1 MGRTARAY
9 FVGVTLVGVGVIL
22 YSALQIP
29 GLGYTWLLLALL
41 TWVSSAFP
49 IKIPGVLASFY
60 ISETFV
66 FTQVLLFGF
75 APGVVTLAIDGL
87 LISWRRR
94 YKEARRYCFNLAEP
108 AISVS
113 VAGSLF
119 FWLLPIEPMALAG
132 SSPRLSALLLPTLAM
147 GAGYFLVNSW
157 LATLAVTF
165 DTGAA
170 PYRLWR
176 SHFLWTAL
184 NTVSSASLGL
194 VLAIQLPVG
203 HMKDFGFLKRPEDF
217 AGLAVIGPLLLISYL
232 TFRTSA
238 ARVEDTNQHLR
249 ELNRLYLSTVETLAM
264 AIDAKDQITHG
275 HIRRVQTYAVAL
287 AKGLRVTDEPLM
299 KAIEAAALL
308 HDMGK
313 LSIPEFILNK
323 PGKLTPA
330 EYERMKL
337 HAPIGASILS
347 QIDFPY
353 PVAPI
358 VRHHHE
364 NWDGSGYPDGLAGEA
379 IPIGAR
385 IMSVVD
391 CYDALTADRPYRRA
405 LPEREALEIIVSRR
419 GTMYDPAVVDAFLA
433 VHADIRLPEAGLEA
447 DGHALIHLPR
457 TPLPD
462 PVPELKLPAA
472 EAPSAAHGILL
483 LCEVAEALGGRTTL
497 DDVAEV
503 LGRHLKRMVPAPL
516 VVFYVPDPTTGD
528 LVAAHASGP
537 GEDVL
542 AGLRIAPGSGLSG
555 WVAVNRTT
563 IVNASPA
570 LDFGSR
576 LPAARPQAESA
587 LSAPLVSNGQL
598 VGVLTLYAATKDAFS
613 DDHRGIIELVGRQI
627 AAAIAQAARY
637 EQSRKHAL
645 IDEGT
650 GLPNETCLAHL
661 LASRGFAET
670 SPNLSFGVLCLDVCE
685 GKTDGDGADR
695 AVRELAANVRAV
707 VRVTDLVFRLGPRE
721 LIVLMP
727 DTRPHVT
734 RRVAERIVK
743 AVGKRRAGAP
753 PFTTRIG
760 TAFAP
765 DDGRGVG
772 ELLQK
777 ARQELV
783 PCSETGPICAEV
795 AQTCAGT

>member
-379 IPIGAR
+379 HSDRRPHHERRGLLR
-385 IMSVVD
+385 R
-391 CYDALTADRPYRRA
+391 ADRRPPVPARPPRARGAGDHRQPSRHHVRPGRRGRV
-405 LPEREALEIIVSRR
+405 PRRSRR
-419 GTMYDPAVVDAFLA
+419 HPPPGGRA
-433 VHADIRLPEAGLEA
+433 R
-447 DGHALIHLPR
+447 
-457 TPLPD
+457 
-462 PVPELKLPAA
+462 
-472 EAPSAAHGILL
+472 
-483 LCEVAEALGGRTTL
+483 GGRTRA
-497 DDVAEV
+497 DS
-503 LGRHLKRMVPAPL
+503 PP
-516 VVFYVPDPTTGD
+516 
-528 LVAAHASGP
+528 AHAPPRPCTGAQTARGGGP
-537 GEDVL
+537 ECR
-542 AGLRIAPGSGLSG
+542 AWHP
-555 WVAVNRTT
+555 
-563 IVNASPA
+563 PA
-570 LDFGSR
+570 LRGGR
-576 LPAARPQAESA
+576 GAWRANHARRRGGGARAASQA
-587 LSAPLVSNGQL
+587 N
-598 VGVLTLYAATKDAFS
+598 
-613 DDHRGIIELVGRQI
+613 
-627 AAAIAQAARY
+627 
-637 EQSRKHAL
+637 
-645 IDEGT
+645 
-650 GLPNETCLAHL
+650 
-661 LASRGFAET
+661 
-670 SPNLSFGVLCLDVCE
+670 
-685 GKTDGDGADR
+685 
-695 AVRELAANVRAV
+695 
-707 VRVTDLVFRLGPRE
+707 GPRPAGR
-721 LIVLMP
+721 VLRSRSNHR
-727 DTRPHVT
+727 RP
-734 RRVAERIVK
+734 RRS
-743 AVGKRRAGAP
+743 P
-753 PFTTRIG
+753 RIG
-760 TAFAP
+760 T
-765 DDGRGVG
+765 GRGRPGGFAHRAGERPERVG
-772 ELLQK
+772 GGEPHDDRATQALPSTS
-777 ARQELV
+777 A
-783 PCSETGPICAEV
+783 
-795 AQTCAGT
+795 AGFRRPGRRPKVRSAHRS